1 MTRRDL
7 PNLISVLRM
16 LLVLPVVALLVTEH
30 YRGALLLFGLAGLS
44 DALDGF
50 LAKRYG
56 WTSRLGA
63 VLDPLADKILLVSS
77 YIALGWLRLL
87 PLWLVAA
94 VIVRDLVIVI
104 GAAGYWVRV
113 ERLDIEP
120 SRLSKLNTL
129 TQIILVLA
137 VVFHQ
142 GVVALPALSL
152 RLLVYAVLV
161 TTLLSGV
168 DYVWTWGRR
177 ACRAGR
183 ERHV

>member
-16 LLVLPVVALLVTEH
+16 LLVLPVVALLMTEH
-30 YRGALLLFGLAGLS
+30 YREALLLFGLAGLS

-104 GAAGYWVRV
+104 GAAVYW
-113 ERLDIEP
+113 I
-120 SRLSKLNTL
+120 
-129 TQIILVLA
+129 
-137 VVFHQ
+137 
-142 GVVALPALSL
+142 
-152 RLLVYAVLV
+152 
-161 TTLLSGV
+161 
-168 DYVWTWGRR
+168 
-177 ACRAGR
+177 
-183 ERHV
+183 